1 MLIVELGMWEDVDVN
16 REAVVEDGV
25 LASARVVDVGC
36 EAIGGGDI
44 VTGACFVDLDSGAN
58 DEGCDLDD
66 NHDGAVDEGCL
77 TVDEGNNA
85 VEKGSEEI
93 DESHDDIDE
102 GCEVVGKNN
111 VLVGTVASPLVALP

>member
-16 REAVVEDGV
+16 REAVVEDSV

-77 TVDEGNNA
+77 TVDEGNDA
-85 VEKGSEEI
+85 IEKGGKEI
-93 DESHDDIDE
+93 DKSRDDIDE
-102 GCEVVGKNN
+102 GREIVGEDD
-111 VLVGTVASPLVALP
+111 VLVGTVASPLVVLP